1 MKLSELLAH
10 VGGVMLDDR
19 TDMLSGSPDQLFS
32 DETIVRY
39 LNEAQRILCR
49 RAWVLTDDETPAV
62 CEIALETGVT
72 EYALHKS
79 VLFVKSARL
88 ADSDVDLSR
97 VGYDDN
103 RLRAVDISSP
113 DYWDVNSSLTET
125 TGRPSVFSTDSG
137 VRKIRFG
144 RPPSSTEN
152 GLKVNLVVVRMP
164 IVALDV
170 NDQEAEPEVS
180 EEHHMS
186 LATYAGGKCLQNPN
200 IDVELRSQG
209 REWVK
214 EFFAAVRDA
223 RRDNLALQQS
233 MPQFRFGGWGNGSS

>member
-19 TDMLSGSPDQLFS
+19 TDMLSGSSDNLVS

-39 LNEAQRILCR
+39 LNAGEKILCR
-49 RAWVLTDDETPAV
+49 KAWVLTDDETPAV

-88 ADSDVDLSR
+88 ADSDVDLTR

-152 GLKVNLVVVRMP
+152 GLKVNLSVVRTP
-164 IVALDV
+164 IVLLDV
-170 NDQEAEPEVS
+170 NDPEAEPEVD
-180 EEHHMS
+180 EDHHMT
-186 LATYAGGKCLQNPN
+186 LATYAGAKCLQNPN
-200 IDVELRSQG
+200 IDSELRSQG
-209 REWVK
+209 REWMS
-214 EFFAAVRDA
+214 EFNAAVREA
-223 RRDNLALQQS
+223 KRDNLALQQS
-233 MPQFRFGGWGNGSS
+233 MPQFRFGGWGSG

>member
-39 LNEAQRILCR
+39 LNEAEKFLCR

-62 CEIALETGVT
+62 CQITLATGVA

-79 VLFVKSARL
+79 VLFVKTARL
-88 ADSDVDLSR
+88 ADSDVDLTR
-97 VGYDDN
+97 AGYDDN
-103 RLRAVDISSP
+103 RLRTGDINSP
-113 DYWDVNSSLTET
+113 DYWDVNSALTDT
-125 TGRPSVFSTDSG
+125 PGRPSVFSTDSG

-144 RPPSSTEN
+144 RVPSSTEN
-152 GLKVNLVVVRMP
+152 GLKVNLSVVRLP
-164 IVALDV
+164 LIPLDV
-170 NDQEAEPEVS
+170 SDQEAEPEVD
-180 EEHHMS
+180 EDHHML
-186 LATYAGGKCLQNPN
+186 LATYAAGKCLQNPN
-200 IDVELRSQG
+200 IDAELRSQG
-209 REWVK
+209 REWVS
-214 EFFAAVRDA
+214 EFYAAVRDA